1 MSISFDSALGVHP
14 YALDVRAD
22 RARILAGTL
31 ANVDTPG
38 YLARDVDYKSILGRV
53 ARQVAAGEQGSAIS
67 QGETDM
73 QHPLYRIPYQVSMD
87 GNTAEL
93 SVEQSKFASNATDF
107 QTSLTFLNMKI
118 TGIAKAIEGR

>member
-22 RARILAGTL
+22 RARILAGNL

-107 QTSLTFLNMKI
+107 QTSLTSLNMKI

>member
-22 RARILAGTL
+22 RARILAGNL
-31 ANVDTPG
+31 ANVDPPG

>member
-22 RARILAGTL
+22 RARILAGNL

-53 ARQVAAGEQGSAIS
+53 AQQVAAGEQGSAIS

-73 QHPLYRIPYQVSMD
+73 QHPLYRIPYQASMD

>member
-22 RARILAGTL
+22 RARILAGNL

-53 ARQVAAGEQGSAIS
+53 AQQVAAGEQGSAIS

>member
-22 RARILAGTL
+22 RARILAGNL

-118 TGIAKAIEGR
+118 TGIAKAIEGC